1 MGPYCHSLFPT
12 DLSLLFLGKKHQS
25 ATKSIFS
32 LENPKKKLNHLKMK
46 MWIKNIVLY
55 KCSVNSWCFSQIVYC
70 CKGWG
75 YVALIYTSSRF
86 SNNSYANV
94 NCMFKSMFPD
104 TNAASTFSMAPTKVL
119 YDVNHRLVTNF
130 KNQIVTLCH
139 LMKV

>member
-1 MGPYCHSLFPT
+1 M
-12 DLSLLFLGKKHQS
+12 
-25 ATKSIFS
+25 A
-32 LENPKKKLNHLKMK
+32 LKC
-46 MWIKNIVLY
+46 V
-55 KCSVNSWCFSQIVYC
+55 SF
-70 CKGWG
+70 G
-75 YVALIYTSSRF
+75 F

-119 YDVNHRLVTNF
+119 YDVNHRLVTHF